1 MLSAGTHDGPV
12 RQEAASPGAWSGTPS
27 TTRTRLTGDV
37 IMLPGLA
44 QHIDFQ
50 PAHNDYTRG
59 FLVVSR
65 ADRTTAFGY
74 VWKHALSDGT
84 STWVAQPDTANDASR
99 IPGFQ
104 SREWAGEFLY
114 EREWPKF
121 VRREDAAPDA
131 LPHRP
136 QPGCTEHAPCGTCS
150 LCEPDL
156 SRRGVL

>member
-1 MLSAGTHDGPV
+1 
-12 RQEAASPGAWSGTPS
+12 
-27 TTRTRLTGDV
+27 
-37 IMLPGLA
+37 MLPGLA

-59 FLVVSR
+59 FLVVNKASP
-65 ADRTTAFGY
+65 TVHGY
-74 VWKHALSDGT
+74 VWEHTLSDGT
-84 STWVAQPDTANDASR
+84 TTWVAQPDTANDASR

-121 VRREDAAPDA
+121 IHRADATADA
-131 LPHRP
+131 VPEPR
-136 QPGCTEHAPCGTCS
+136 CTEHAPCGTCS

-156 SRRGVL
+156 SHRGVL